1 MCNNRFGHRGHGMR
15 HEYSGKQFGGSHTY
29 RVPVNIVKNDT
40 NYELMVF
47 APDRAKDDFKISIKG
62 HELTISYISNH
73 EKEDNRNWIRHEFSK
88 ASFERSFVIDE
99 TVDSDNIVAA
109 YNNGILHLNL
119 PIIPGSEKPAQEIR
133 IS

>member
-1 MCNNRFGHRGHGMR
+1 MCNNKFGSRGNGMR
-15 HEYSGKQFGGSHTY
+15 HEYSGRQFGGSHNY

-47 APDRAKDDFKISIKG
+47 APDRSKEDFKIHIKG
-62 HELTISYISNH
+62 HELTISYVSDN

-88 ASFERSFVIDE
+88 ASFERSFMIDE
-99 TVDSDNIVAA
+99 TVNPDGILAE
-109 YNNGILHLNL
+109 YQNGILHLNL
-119 PIIPGSEKPAQEIR
+119 PIVPGSEKPAQEIR